1 MTTSP
6 SLQPCT
12 ARATCEGS
20 RKPRP
25 STPSSPPPG
34 GAGGAVCVCPSLCC
48 GASLVRS
55 PDSVSMQSI
64 SVSPFGVAGRGW
76 GRLSPLSLWLARR
89 FSPLPM
95 DRGTGDLWGQH
106 FWSGK
111 YMYCFVFFLNYGRES
126 ESPQQNR
133 SPLSP
138 RNVLHTLSL
147 ARRSRQGLPHPGQSP
162 MCLVQEPSAP
172 EMGPAEGTTAT
183 QQEGGPHP
191 VPFAP
196 PPSPLPPPL
205 RLPGDEGVQLTSPP
219 FLQQRSG
226 VGPTRLLLLS
236 PASPHL
242 ALSGPASLSRFSKDQ
257 KQANK
262 KLKKKKKKVTKK
274 SYKKRIKNFQRITIY
289 FINLRI
295 YYINIYSPS
304 NISLPPLAL
313 IMKT

>member
-1 MTTSP
+1 MEP
-6 SLQPCT
+6 SVSAPLC
-12 ARATCEGS
+12 AVG
-20 RKPRP
+20 
-25 STPSSPPPG
+25 PPWSVPLTLYLCKAFLSVLSGWPG
-34 GAGGAVCVCPSLCC
+34 GAGAGSLLSLC
-48 GASLVRS
+48 GWPGGSLPS
-55 PDSVSMQSI
+55 QWTGEQET
-64 SVSPFGVAGRGW
+64 FGV
-76 GRLSPLSLWLARR
+76 S
-89 FSPLPM
+89 
-95 DRGTGDLWGQH
+95 T
-106 FWSGK
+106 SGLVNI
-111 YMYCFVFFLNYGRES
+111 CIVCLFFNYGRDS

-138 RNVLHTLSL
+138 RNILHTLSL

-196 PPSPLPPPL
+196 PPAPLPPPL

-262 KLKKKKKKVTKK
+262 KIKK
-274 SYKKRIKNFQRITIY
+274 
-289 FINLRI
+289 
-295 YYINIYSPS
+295 
-304 NISLPPLAL
+304 
-313 IMKT
+313 